1 MQNAERKKQHSAFS
15 CPPWCVLV
23 VAIAVFVSLHPCRL
37 FADGGT
43 MRISRHI
50 QDHQV
55 SVFTSPSVLR
65 TGLVDISVLVQM
77 AQTGSVCQDTAIRVE
92 LTSLDPPS
100 TTLTENATA
109 EAATN
114 KLFKSAIFNV
124 PYPGRWHVRI
134 LLDSEISPTEPAVEF
149 EVSIASPLPP
159 WLVLAPWIGWPFAI
173 IALFCIHQCLVSRKL
188 RRRQSPPALPLN
200 KQLQIELGHVS

>member
-1 MQNAERKKQHSAFS
+1 MHNAKRSQQHFELSRPLWWALAVS
-15 CPPWCVLV
+15 T
-23 VAIAVFVSLHPCRL
+23 AVFVWSHPTRL

-50 QDHQV
+50 QDRQV

-77 AQTGSVCQDTAIRVE
+77 AETGSVCEDEVIRVE
-92 LTSLDPPS
+92 LTSLEQPS
-100 TTLTENATA
+100 TVLTENATA

-124 PYPGRWHVRI
+124 PYTGQWHAHI
-134 LLDSEISPTEPAVEF
+134 LLDSEKPPAEPAVEF

-173 IALFCIHQCLVSRKL
+173 IALFCIHHWLVSRKL
-188 RRRQSPPALPLN
+188 RRSQSPPALPHN
-200 KQLQIELGHVS
+200 KQLQFKLGHVS